1 MNPITRRKFIE
12 EAGLLAAATVLAP
25 RLGGALEAPGPLVV
39 AVHGRNPA
47 AMLKAGME
55 KMGGWSA
62 FVKRG
67 RRVVLKPN
75 AAWACEPEKAANTT
89 PELVEEFIRECLKA
103 GASEVVVPENPCSPA
118 VDAFRVSGV
127 GDAVKRAGGRM
138 YCPRQAS
145 EYRKIDI
152 PKGRSLKSADVV
164 ADVLEAEC
172 LVNMPVAKNHGS
184 SAVLTIAMKNWMGS
198 VKDRGYW
205 HKHEL
210 HQCIADICTVIRP
223 TLVIVDAMRI
233 MLTNGPRGPGKLK
246 NAEQMIF
253 ATDQVAADAYT
264 ATLFDK
270 KPFDIPYIRAAHD
283 AGAGCGDL
291 AVIKVEHVNA
301 A

>member
-1 MNPITRRKFIE
+1 MNTITRRTFIKDT
-12 EAGLLAAATVLAP
+12 GLLAVGAVLSSRLAT
-25 RLGGALEAPGPLVV
+25 ALDAPGPRVV
-39 AVHGRNPA
+39 VVHGSNPG
-47 AMLKAGME
+47 AMLRAGME
-55 KMGGWSA
+55 KMGGWPA
-62 FVKRG
+62 FVKQG

-89 PELVEEFIRECLKA
+89 PELVAEFIRECLKA

-127 GDAVKRAGGRM
+127 GEAVKSAGGRM
-138 YCPRQAS
+138 YCPRNKS
-145 EYRKIDI
+145 EFRKIDI

-164 ADVLEAEC
+164 ADVLDAEC
-172 LVNMPVAKNHGS
+172 LGNMPVAKNHGS
-184 SAVLTIAMKNWMGS
+184 SAGLTIAMKNWMGS

-246 NAEQMIF
+246 NAEQLVF

-270 KPFDIPYIRAAHD
+270 KPLDIPYIRAAHD
-283 AGAGCGDL
+283 AGTGCGDP